1 MYSATVIKPYWG
13 FKIKEKIYIKESN
26 LTFKWCVDLYRT
38 KELNSFVVTT
48 WDTDML
54 RECVKFD

>member
-1 MYSATVIKPYWG
+1 MYSGTVIKLYWG
-13 FKIKEKIYIKESN
+13 FKIEEKIYIKEPN

-48 WDTDML
+48 WDANML